1 MYSDTVN
8 YVTSCI
14 SCCQYKRKPH
24 QKQAYGQ
31 TPIPKKPGDF
41 ISIDI
46 VGPVRPNNYDLTVL
60 DHFSKHAILFPIS
73 NIQAPTIARKIIQYI
88 TTFGRPGMILSDLG
102 TQFTANIFKQIT
114 SMTGIARH
122 HTTSRNP
129 KAKGQSGRINTS
141 LKTTILSLTDHKVD
155 FDPAVAVHKSFY
167 NGTKH
172 SSNGFTPDIVHFG
185 RNLSLIFDTIT
196 APIETPL
203 LTEEGYTNTLLSS
216 LQALQQQI
224 RTNLEKQQDKQEARL
239 NNNITQRAPKV
250 GDVVYTLSGNQFRPK
265 FDGPFEVIKKPNKHT
280 CIIRELDNPQAPEVK
295 VNSHK
300 LKLSCRRC
308 VYLTT
313 NGPNQSKNQTA
324 RQGPVLRPRLL

>member
-1 MYSDTVN
+1 
-8 YVTSCI
+8 
-14 SCCQYKRKPH
+14 
-24 QKQAYGQ
+24 
-31 TPIPKKPGDF
+31 
-41 ISIDI
+41 
-46 VGPVRPNNYDLTVL
+46 
-60 DHFSKHAILFPIS
+60 
-73 NIQAPTIARKIIQYI
+73 
-88 TTFGRPGMILSDLG
+88 MILSDLG

-114 SMTGIARH
+114 SMTGIALH

-129 KAKGQSGRINTS
+129 KANGQSERINTS

-155 FDPAVAVHKSFY
+155 FDLAVAVHKSFY

-172 SSNGFTPDIVHFG
+172 SSHGFTPDIVHFG

-224 RTNLEKQQDKQEARL
+224 RTNLEKQQNKQQARL

-250 GDVVYTLSGNQFRPK
+250 GDAVYTLSGNQFRPK
-265 FDGPFEVIKKPNKHT
+265 FHGPFEVIKKPNKHT
-280 CIIRELDNPQAPEVK
+280 CIIRELDNPQAPEVE

-300 LKLSCRRC
+300 LKLSCRRFD
-308 VYLTT
+308 YSTT
-313 NGPNQSKNQTA
+313 NGPNQSEVQTA
-324 RQGPVLRPRLL
+324 CQGPVLHRRLL